1 MSMDIKLNRGYA
13 APETSLVRV
22 RPESGI
28 CAGSNDPIVEDK
40 NTETSIDRQGGD
52 DFSKTTFEWDD

>member
-28 CAGSNDPIVEDK
+28 CAGSKDPIVEEN
-40 NTETSIDRQGGD
+40 NTGTSIDHQGGQD
-52 DFSKTTFEWDD
+52 WGSSEFGWD

>member
-1 MSMDIKLNRGYA
+1 MIMDIKLNRGYA

-28 CAGSNDPIVEDK
+28 CAGSKDPIVEDK
-40 NTETSIDRQGGD
+40 NTDTSIDHQDGR
-52 DFSKTTFEWDD
+52 DFTGETFEWD

>member
-1 MSMDIKLNRGYA
+1 MIMDIKLNRGYA

-28 CAGSNDPIVEDK
+28 CAGSKDPIVEDK
-40 NTETSIDRQGGD
+40 NTDTSIDHQGGK
-52 DFSKTTFEWDD
+52 DFTGETFEWD

>member
-28 CAGSNDPIVEDK
+28 CAGSEDPIVEDK
-40 NTETSIDRQGGD
+40 NTETSIDYQGGQD
-52 DFSKTTFEWDD
+52 WGNSEFKWDD

>member
-40 NTETSIDRQGGD
+40 NTETSIDNQGGQD
-52 DFSKTTFEWDD
+52 WGSSEFKWDD